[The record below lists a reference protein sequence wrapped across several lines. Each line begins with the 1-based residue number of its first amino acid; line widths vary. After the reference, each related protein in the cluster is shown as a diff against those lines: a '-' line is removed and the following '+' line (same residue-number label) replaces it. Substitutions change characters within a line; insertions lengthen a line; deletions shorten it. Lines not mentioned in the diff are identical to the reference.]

1 MRKGLL
7 SRLSMFRAVAT
18 LMLVA
23 LLVRAAVPTG
33 WMIATAEAGTGFTI
47 ELCSGRT
54 VVVDPVSRKV
64 TGLHGDE
71 QPDAPS
77 DSAPE
82 GDHSDP
88 GHMAPCP
95 FAVASVMTAAQDG
108 FVFDAPAIRRHNDR
122 TLPPLRAPPAS
133 RIVTAPLPARGPPL
147 FS

>member
-33 WMIATAEAGTGFTI
+33 WMIAPAEAGTGFTI

-54 VVVDPVSRKV
+54 VVLDPVTRKV

-71 QPDAPS
+71 QPDTPS
-77 DSAPE
+77 DSAPD
-82 GDHSDP
+82 GDHGDP

-95 FAVASVMTAAQDG
+95 FAVASIMVQADAG
-108 FVFDAPAIRRHNDR
+108 HVFDVPAMRRDNDR
-122 TLPPLRAPPAS
+122 MLPPLRAPPAS
-133 RIVTAPLPARGPPL
+133 RVITAPLPARGPPL

>member
-7 SRLSMFRAVAT
+7 SRIAMFRAVAT

-23 LLVRAAVPTG
+23 MLVRAAVPTG
-33 WMIATAEAGTGFTI
+33 WMIAPAGTGTGFTI

-54 VVVDPVSRKV
+54 VVVDPVSRKM

-71 QPDAPS
+71 EPDQPS
-77 DSAPE
+77 DSAPD
-82 GDHSDP
+82 GDHGDP

-95 FAVASVMTAAQDG
+95 FAVASIMVQADAG
-108 FVFDAPAIRRHNDR
+108 HAFDVPAILRHNDR
-122 TLPPLRAPPAS
+122 TLPPLRAPPAA
-133 RIVTAPLPARGPPL
+133 RVITAPLPARGPPL

>member
-23 LLVRAAVPTG
+23 MLVRAAVPTG
-33 WMIATAEAGTGFTI
+33 WMIAPAETGGGFTI

-54 VVVDPVSRKV
+54 VVVDPVTRQV

-71 QPDAPS
+71 EPDQSS
-77 DSAPE
+77 DSAPD

-95 FAVASVMTAAQDG
+95 YAVASILMQADAG
-108 FVFDAPAIRRHNDR
+108 HVFDVPALRRNNDR

-133 RIVTAPLPARGPPL
+133 RVITAPLPARGPPL

>member
-1 MRKGLL
+1 MRKGPF
-7 SRLSMFRAVAT
+7 SRIAMFRAVAT
-18 LMLVA
+18 LILVA
-23 LLVRAAVPTG
+23 MMVRAAVPTG
-33 WMIATAEAGTGFTI
+33 WMIAPAEAGTGFTI

-71 QPDAPS
+71 TPDQPS
-77 DSAPE
+77 NSAPD
-82 GDHSDP
+82 GDHGDP

-95 FAVASVMTAAQDG
+95 FAVASILMQADAG
-108 FVFDAPAIRRHNDR
+108 HVFDAPALRRDNDR

-133 RIVTAPLPARGPPL
+133 RVITAPLPARGPPL

>member
-33 WMIATAEAGTGFTI
+33 WMIAPAEAGTGFTI

-54 VVVDPVSRKV
+54 VVLDPVSRKV

-71 QPDAPS
+71 QPDEPS
-77 DSAPE
+77 DSPAATAGTACSTRHYRSPTRTR
-82 GDHSDP
+82 
-88 GHMAPCP
+88 A
-95 FAVASVMTAAQDG
+95 ASLQL
-108 FVFDAPAIRRHNDR
+108 
-122 TLPPLRAPPAS
+122 TLNP
-133 RIVTAPLPARGPPL
+133 
-147 FS
+147 

>member
-7 SRLSMFRAVAT
+7 SRIAMFRAVAT

-33 WMIATAEAGTGFTI
+33 WMIAPAGTGGGFTI

-71 QPDAPS
+71 EPDQPS
-77 DSAPE
+77 DSAPD
-82 GDHSDP
+82 GDHGDP

-95 FAVASVMTAAQDG
+95 FATASIMVQADAG
-108 FVFDAPAIRRHNDR
+108 HAFDVPAILRHNDR
-122 TLPPLRAPPAS
+122 TLPPLRAPPAA
-133 RIVTAPLPARGPPL
+133 RVITAPLPARGPPL